1 MLHVN
6 ASEPGPESSRCVD
19 GGCVAELAR
28 GISGWFGFVVI
39 LAIRHKIEEGLLK
52 RALSNRYIYI
62 YICMYIY
69 LMYTPSIEIYI

>member
-62 YICMYIY
+62 YMYVYIFTV
-69 LMYTPSIEIYI
+69 YTQY

>member
-62 YICMYIY
+62 CMYIY
-69 LMYTPSIEIYI
+69 LLYTPSIEIYI

>member
-52 RALSNRYIYI
+52 RAL
-62 YICMYIY
+62 
-69 LMYTPSIEIYI
+69 